1 MKNTVVK
8 IRKITVNN
16 IKNVKTGDILFPF
29 YASGNADRQA
39 EIIGLYGQNG
49 SGKTALINAL
59 FILKCVMGNMGD
71 KKNFKDQ
78 VFHLINIESPYA
90 KLSYEFSVSH
100 ENKHMEAVFSFKI
113 EKTEKDIRIF
123 EEKLQ
128 YRSNVPEKKTMM
140 TIMET
145 SKDLENVFL
154 PKSRLDELVSKK
166 KTKKTDLIVSRK
178 LADEKNESFIFRQD
192 SIDIFDRG
200 FDNRDFTF
208 IIHAL
213 RDFARINL
221 FVITNDHH
229 SVIHVNMLL
238 PFSFRYQAD
247 EKTLA
252 SGDFPI
258 RFGINTFKKKEFDL
272 IQGIVNQMSTL
283 IHAIVPD
290 MEIELKQYGEVVMK
304 DGSIGYSVELMSKRD
319 HVSIPIKYESD
330 GIKKIISILSALIA
344 MYNNETICV
353 AVDELDAGIFEYL
366 LGEILKVIKNSGR
379 GQLIFTSH
387 NLRPLE
393 VLDKTSIYFTTTNP
407 DHRYIQFSNIKNNNN
422 LRDVYL
428 KTIDLGGQKEC
439 VYEETNAYDIGRAFR
454 IAGKIYE
461 QQS

>member
-78 VFHLINIESPYA
+78 VFPLINIESPYA

-145 SKDLENVFL
+145 SKDLENAFL

-200 FDNRDFTF
+200 FDK
-208 IIHAL
+208 H
-213 RDFARINL
+213 
-221 FVITNDHH
+221 
-229 SVIHVNMLL
+229 
-238 PFSFRYQAD
+238 
-247 EKTLA
+247 E
-252 SGDFPI
+252 
-258 RFGINTFKKKEFDL
+258 
-272 IQGIVNQMSTL
+272 
-283 IHAIVPD
+283 
-290 MEIELKQYGEVVMK
+290 
-304 DGSIGYSVELMSKRD
+304 
-319 HVSIPIKYESD
+319 
-330 GIKKIISILSALIA
+330 
-344 MYNNETICV
+344 
-353 AVDELDAGIFEYL
+353 
-366 LGEILKVIKNSGR
+366 
-379 GQLIFTSH
+379 
-387 NLRPLE
+387 
-393 VLDKTSIYFTTTNP
+393 
-407 DHRYIQFSNIKNNNN
+407 
-422 LRDVYL
+422 
-428 KTIDLGGQKEC
+428 
-439 VYEETNAYDIGRAFR
+439 
-454 IAGKIYE
+454 
-461 QQS
+461 